1 MSRRM
6 IIMLASVAVVFGSVF
21 GYQAFGAYMARSF
34 FASQGEPPQTVATTK
49 AVYQEWQP
57 QLEAVGTTRA
67 STGADL
73 SFEVPG
79 IVNAINFRSGDDVGA
94 GALLVSLIAQD
105 DVAKLRQLESAAE
118 LAALNH
124 ERARKLFQKK
134 FVSEAGLDTASANLK
149 NARAQVAEQQAY
161 IAKKN
166 IRAPFAGRLGI
177 RSVDVGQYLNAGQ
190 SVVTLQSLDP
200 IYVDFYLPQ
209 QALEQIKPGLPVSAR
224 VDIFPNQILPGV
236 IDAINAKVDA
246 ASRNVQVRASFAN
259 PDRRLLPDM
268 YATVSIE
275 SGDTQRLLT
284 LPQTAIVFNPYG
296 NTVFTVENK
305 GRGADGRPQFVA
317 KQTFVTTGSR
327 RGDQVAVLSGI
338 KDGATVVSAGQ
349 IKLRNGTPV
358 LINNAVQLRASA
370 NPTITSQ

>member
-1 MSRRM
+1 M